1 MYLTETPCSRTDIP
15 SKSFMVL
22 SNWQITPRTA
32 RSTTSFNGGMDTG
45 MREAKLQKDLAQERE
60 YTQRLKLRVSV
71 DFIPMPKHTV

>member
-1 MYLTETPCSRTDIP
+1 
-15 SKSFMVL
+15 
-22 SNWQITPRTA
+22 
-32 RSTTSFNGGMDTG
+32 MDTG